1 MWQPDGVHNRVFMV
15 LYHAP
20 RFLLRCITPTIMF
33 MQQLCRI
40 FLRLVAGALSS
51 FGCSSVAVKVPDGHN
66 RDQRSPATEATASY
80 QSPQATVGFLRVH
93 SMKSVFTESQ
103 PPLQIPKFIH

>member
-1 MWQPDGVHNRVFMV
+1 MYNAYDHVHAAVRATVCLSHV
-15 LYHAP
+15 ASP
-20 RFLLRCITPTIMF
+20 SPER
-33 MQQLCRI
+33 LCRI